1 MRRVAFLT
9 HHAKVYVRFSTIK
22 TTLATALS
30 PDEIDRLDE
39 RGAAN
44 VEPNAAHKGMNLH
57 H

>member
-1 MRRVAFLT
+1 MRRVTFVT

-44 VEPNAAHKGMNLH
+44 VEPNAAHKSMNLH